1 MTVQEV
7 KNYPFYETIITKLME
22 LNVDRIR
29 AEELIQEEL
38 IKANEELPALN
49 ILDNEDV
56 VEYIMNDVV
65 DDVRHI
71 VSTESVST
79 LIDKLGDLEEVDPES
94 EEGIQQLRECVS
106 LLRRLLK
113 KKRTKKIE
121 KLTSTEMNRIMIE
134 NMIGDSDM
142 YIMNARKQWTQGF
155 LADVL
160 RSVELDELTR
170 GNYCRAYADYYCDG
184 KNDAQSA
191 DACYDRLM
199 EAYPDDS
206 NIIFGKAFS
215 KMVRKEFEE
224 CQQLLQKGLELNS
237 KDSDMVELYLDTAKS
252 IADEIGNQEFYLEM
266 KEKYEKPKKVYPPIR
281 KISGLPLALEAY
293 EDAKP
298 NKPCPCGSG
307 KKFKACCLKIMEKMY

>member
-7 KNYPFYETIITKLME
+7 KNYPFYETTITKLME
-22 LNVDRIR
+22 LNVERKR

-38 IKANEELPALN
+38 VKANEELLALN

-65 DDVRHI
+65 DDVRHV

-94 EEGIQQLRECVS
+94 EEGIQLRRECVS

-121 KLTSTEMNRIMIE
+121 KLISTEMNRIMIE

-142 YIMNARKQWTQGF
+142 YILNVRKRWTQGF

-160 RSVELDELTR
+160 RSVEQDEHTR
-170 GNYCRAYADYYCDG
+170 GNYFRAYADYYC
-184 KNDAQSA
+184 
-191 DACYDRLM
+191 
-199 EAYPDDS
+199 EARMMRKVRMPV
-206 NIIFGKAFS
+206 
-215 KMVRKEFEE
+215 MV
-224 CQQLLQKGLELNS
+224 
-237 KDSDMVELYLDTAKS
+237 A
-252 IADEIGNQEFYLEM
+252 
-266 KEKYEKPKKVYPPIR
+266 
-281 KISGLPLALEAY
+281 
-293 EDAKP
+293 
-298 NKPCPCGSG
+298 
-307 KKFKACCLKIMEKMY
+307 